1 MQSALLFRMPSH
13 YILSAL
19 ELSISPSEDSELMTI
34 FSHTLLHTLDS
45 LFCAH
50 PLTFFFVCV
59 CVFSF
64 FCYMLDY
71 ICPSGNM
78 RPDTDLD
85 ATDHMMDQ
93 LGTIQ

>member
-1 MQSALLFRMPSH
+1 MPSH
-13 YILSAL
+13 YILLSAL
-19 ELSISPSEDSELMTI
+19 ELSVSPSEDSELMTI
-34 FSHTLLHTLDS
+34 FSHAVLHTLDS

-50 PLTFFFVCV
+50 PPTFSVFFF
-59 CVFSF
+59 FLF

-71 ICPSGNM
+71 ICSSGNM

-93 LGTIQ
+93 ASEPQTNITDN